1 MVILLLLLREGEWA
15 ELEEE
20 GVEDQRRARP

>member
-1 MVILLLLLREGEWA
+1 MGILLLLLREGEWV

-20 GVEDQRRARP
+20 GAEDQKRARP